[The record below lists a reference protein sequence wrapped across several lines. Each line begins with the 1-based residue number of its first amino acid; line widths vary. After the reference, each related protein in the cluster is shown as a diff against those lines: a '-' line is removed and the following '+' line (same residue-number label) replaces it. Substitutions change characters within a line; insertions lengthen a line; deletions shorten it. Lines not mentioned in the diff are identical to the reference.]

1 MFKFVKL
8 DSVLNFVSSYVKE
21 NFDTPQILQW
31 ANQAY
36 RRLEMPGIQYDL
48 KTVCIPV
55 ENHKATLPND
65 VRKVVG
71 IWFTQQP
78 IPEQSYNI
86 VVEVDNEDKS
96 VILQQQL
103 LLSSPWVNTFVPL
116 SYKGQNRQA
125 IIDEQLYCKDC
136 GYGFSLDSS
145 MKCLTLDIA
154 DGDVIIE
161 YYAILK
167 DDDCNILIPDDPT
180 LQEGLSAW
188 ASHKAWED
196 LSDRRVEAARER
208 SLYYMQLSQNLI
220 NRFRGKV
227 HLMNVQPSLY
237 EKFRQ
242 QRFET
247 SGHWTYKR
255 NPSIFRPNPNRY

>member
-1 MFKFVKL
+1 MFKFVKI

-48 KTVCIPV
+48 KTVVVPV

-71 IWFTQQP
+71 IWFTEQP

-86 VVEVDNEDKS
+86 VVEVDNEDRS

-116 SYKGQNRQA
+116 SYKGQNRKA
-125 IIDEQLYCKDC
+125 IIDEQLYCKNC

-145 MKCLTLDIA
+145 MKCLTIDIA

-167 DDDCNILIPDDPT
+167 DDDCNILIPENIN
-180 LQEGLSAW
+180 LQEGLANYASAM
-188 ASHKAWED
+188 AFKE
-196 LSDRRVEAARER
+196 LSDRRLE
-208 SLYYMQLSQNLI
+208 SSNQKYLQYLQMSQNLL
-220 NRFRGKV
+220 NRFRGQI

-247 SGHWTYKR
+247 SGHWKYKR